1 MAANGASQAQ
11 PGVVL
16 DPDAGHVAAVRR
28 ASARLGV
35 ARQDAVKQPDG
46 MYDNTLA
53 GNELWEAHAD
63 ALIAEA
69 RQHGFVPYWLTK
81 KRPRGPAVDAWAKQ
95 FLDAHRY

>member
-1 MAANGASQAQ
+1 MLGTS
-11 PGVVL
+11 PPSG
-16 DPDAGHVAAVRR
+16 
-28 ASARLGV
+28 ARLQGWV
-35 ARQDAVKQPDG
+35 SHVQDAVKQPDG

-53 GNELWEAHAD
+53 GDGLWEAHAD